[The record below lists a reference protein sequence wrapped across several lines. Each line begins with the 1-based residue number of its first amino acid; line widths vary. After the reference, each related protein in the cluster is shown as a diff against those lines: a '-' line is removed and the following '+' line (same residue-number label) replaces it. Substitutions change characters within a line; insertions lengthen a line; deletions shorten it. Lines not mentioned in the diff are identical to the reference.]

1 MVIMGIDDSST
12 MRKIIGMAVKDEH
25 TFMEAENGKDALD
38 KLADSPKVD
47 VFLVDVNMPV
57 MGGIEFIKAV
67 RALPAYAKTPVIV
80 ITTESD
86 QAMKDE
92 GMKAGANSWLIKPFE
107 KDQLQ
112 AALSAL

>member
-38 KLADSPKVD
+38 KLSGNPKVD

-57 MGGIEFIKAV
+57 MGGIDFIKAL
-67 RALPAYAKTPVIV
+67 RGLPAYAKTPVIV

-86 QAMKDE
+86 QAMKDD
-92 GMKAGANSWLIKPFE
+92 GMRAGANAWLIKPFE
-107 KDQLQ
+107 KEQLQ
-112 AALSAL
+112 SALAAL